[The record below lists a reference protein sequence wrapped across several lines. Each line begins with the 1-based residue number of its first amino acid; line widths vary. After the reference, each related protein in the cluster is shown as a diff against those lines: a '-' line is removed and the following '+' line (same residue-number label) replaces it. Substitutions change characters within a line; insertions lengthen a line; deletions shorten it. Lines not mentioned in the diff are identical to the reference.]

1 MSDAYGQRLGER
13 IRAEH
18 ARALTTRRLCQAD
31 LVVTEAR
38 SDHPS
43 PGMTGSIQ
51 QEDAFLVSLILR
63 DFPHHEYWEDGR
75 QAPMRDLRAGEI
87 TVST

>member
-1 MSDAYGQRLGER
+1 
-13 IRAEH
+13 
-18 ARALTTRRLCQAD
+18 
-31 LVVTEAR
+31 
-38 SDHPS
+38 
-43 PGMTGSIQ
+43 MTGSIQ